1 MLPYIYIGSLKISM
15 YYLAMFLGYVAMVVL
30 MLLPKRR
37 TLYKLSKPKAV
48 LFATAVLIAGLL
60 GCKILYIIECFKY
73 VLKHGLTIGGFSFFG
88 AALLVPLLII
98 PVGKAFRLKAAES
111 LDNAAVCVVAM
122 LGTIRIGCFCNGC
135 CGGRIFFF
143 KNFDISFPTQLIELV
158 CDALILAWLL
168 RTEARPGNRGR
179 LYGRFLLSYG
189 IARFFIEF
197 LRSTP
202 KDWNGLSHGQW
213 FSLIAIIAGAV
224 AELIFIT
231 RERNAA
237 AAEIKEA
244 ADAAGSPDV
253 DADAADTPQQD

>member
-15 YYLAMFLGYVAMVVL
+15 YYLAMVLGYVAMVVL

-37 TLYKLSKPKAV
+37 ALYRLSILNAV
-48 LFATAVLIAGLL
+48 MFATAGLISGIL
-60 GCKILYIIECFKY
+60 GCKFLYVIENYKY
-73 VLKHGLTIGGFSFFG
+73 VVKHGLKLGGFSFFG
-88 AALLVPLLII
+88 AALLGPLLMLLLSK
-98 PVGKAFRLKAAES
+98 PFKLSPAES
-111 LDNAAVCVVAM
+111 LDNTAVCVVAM

-143 KNFDISFPTQLIELV
+143 EHFDFSFPTQLIELA
-158 CDALILAWLL
+158 CDALILVWLL
-168 RTEARPGNRGR
+168 RTEARPDNRGR

-202 KDWNGLSHGQW
+202 KDWLGLSHGQW

-224 AELIFIT
+224 AELLFISRRT
-231 RERNAA
+231 VNTA
-237 AAEIKEA
+237 
-244 ADAAGSPDV
+244 
-253 DADAADTPQQD
+253 PQPNDQAR

>member
-37 TLYKLSKPKAV
+37 AMYRLSKPKSV

-60 GCKILYIIECFKY
+60 GCKILYVIECFKY

-88 AALLVPLLII
+88 AALLVPLLMLL
-98 PVGKAFRLKAAES
+98 VGKAFKLSPAES
-111 LDNAAVCVVAM
+111 LDNSAVCVVAM

-158 CDALILAWLL
+158 CDSLILVWLL
-168 RTEARPGNRGR
+168 RTESRPGNSGR

-197 LRSTP
+197 LRSTA
-202 KDWNGLSHGQW
+202 KDWFGLSHGQW

-224 AELIFIT
+224 AELIFIS
-231 RERNAA
+231 R
-237 AAEIKEA
+237 
-244 ADAAGSPDV
+244 S
-253 DADAADTPQQD
+253 QQNVEDSALPPIS

>member
-1 MLPYIYIGSLKISM
+1 M

-37 TLYKLSKPKAV
+37 ALYRLSRPKSV

-60 GCKILYIIECFKY
+60 GCKILYIIECFDY

-88 AALLVPLLII
+88 AALLVPLLMLL
-98 PVGKAFRLKAAES
+98 VGKAFKLSPAES
-111 LDNAAVCVVAM
+111 LDNSAVCVVAM

-143 KNFDISFPTQLIELV
+143 KNFDFSFPTQLIELV
-158 CDALILAWLL
+158 CDALILVWLL
-168 RTEARPGNRGR
+168 RTESRPGNRGR

-202 KDWNGLSHGQW
+202 KDWLGLSHGQW
-213 FSLIAIIAGAV
+213 FALIAIIAGAV
-224 AELIFIT
+224 AELIYFDK
-231 RERNAA
+231 RVKLE
-237 AAEIKEA
+237 
-244 ADAAGSPDV
+244 
-253 DADAADTPQQD
+253 